1 MFVQVLPV
9 GVTRTTLSQ
18 FGNSFSTDFG
28 SSLVMR
34 TFLFGVER
42 WTPKSKS
49 GSRSSVV
56 AVRSGDIV

>member
-1 MFVQVLPV
+1 
-9 GVTRTTLSQ
+9 
-18 FGNSFSTDFG
+18 
-28 SSLVMR
+28 
-34 TFLFGVER
+34 VER